1 MNVPM
6 QSLPFS
12 ISFVF
17 SELLWR
23 LACREKLPQP
33 FSPRSILDQRRR
45 LMNRY
50 STLWG
55 AVVLVALL
63 TAGGAAKADEFMSA
77 CPDKIN
83 TPATDGTSNSPWTEC
98 AYVIVFNANGSITID
113 VNQRI
118 QAGLRADS
126 SDPEDVL
133 VGVINNSGQ
142 TQTSVRLVGT
152 PDDPNA
158 STGEIFDF
166 DKWVEGAFQS
176 DFGLDNG
183 KTGYEGPGVS
193 FSNVV
198 CATGTYF
205 TPGASGCGIGTVN
218 FNLAPGDHTYFGL
231 EGKAALDD
239 TTGAPPFTTV
249 STVPEP
255 ASLILIATGIGGYF
269 RLRRRK

>member
-1 MNVPM
+1 
-6 QSLPFS
+6 
-12 ISFVF
+12 
-17 SELLWR
+17 
-23 LACREKLPQP
+23 
-33 FSPRSILDQRRR
+33 
-45 LMNRY
+45 MNRY

-55 AVVLVALL
+55 AVVFVAML
-63 TAGGAAKADEFMSA
+63 TGAGAAKADEFTTA
-77 CPDKIN
+77 CPN
-83 TPATDGTSNSPWTEC
+83 TISPGGGNDPWTSC
-98 AYVIVFNANGSITID
+98 AFVIVFNADGSIRID
-113 VNQRI
+113 VNQQI
-118 QAGLRADS
+118 QAGLRAES
-126 SDPEDVL
+126 FDPEDVL
-133 VGVINNSGQ
+133 VGVINNSGK
-142 TQTSVRLVGT
+142 TQTSVRLIGR

-158 STGEIFDF
+158 TTGEIFDF
-166 DKWVEGAFQS
+166 DAWVAAGFQS
-176 DFGLDNG
+176 DFGLHNG
-183 KTGYEGPGVS
+183 PTGYEGPGVS